1 MKAKHIRKYRVALLA
16 LVVACAPAVASA
28 AEFRTVAEPIEG
40 EYFVVLKPTAARLA
54 IESGRGRQVPEVAAE
69 IAAAHGA
76 ELLHAYTHALRG
88 FAVRAGDSALA
99 GLLADARVAYVEEN
113 ARTTP
118 GLVQNNAPWGLDRI
132 DQRDLPLDSRY
143 RYDQT
148 GNGVHVYVLD
158 SGLLATHSEFAG
170 RIGNGFTAINDGL
183 GTGDCHGHGTYMA
196 GIAAGSVH
204 GVAKRAAIHPV
215 RIAGCNWPGSLVD
228 AAAGVDWVM
237 ANHIAPAVANISFT
251 ATGTTAFESAV
262 GSLLA
267 SGVTVVASV
276 GNNIGWDA
284 CTLSPARIPG
294 VVAVGS
300 TDPNDAQSPFS
311 NVGPCVDLFAPGR
324 GIVSASNNGVD
335 ATESRDG
342 TSASAA
348 FVSGAA
354 ALLLETRPA
363 ATPAEVTA
371 SIIGNASRGR
381 ISNLAADTQ
390 NRLLHIPAGVTA
402 TITDM
407 QCRYTPTFFEMDKY
421 DCTLSYESG
430 LPADIHWS
438 DSSGAS
444 QWGGTYFR
452 ATCGSDSMLS
462 VTVEVT
468 NTYGNTASAGASGM
482 CLVAAS

>member
-1 MKAKHIRKYRVALLA
+1 
-16 LVVACAPAVASA
+16 
-28 AEFRTVAEPIEG
+28 
-40 EYFVVLKPTAARLA
+40 
-54 IESGRGRQVPEVAAE
+54 VPEVAAE

-118 GLVQNNAPWGLDRI
+118 GLLQNNAPWGLDRI

-148 GNGVHVYVLD
+148 GNGVHAYLLD

-170 RIGNGFTAINDGL
+170 RIGNGFTAINDGF
-183 GTGDCHGHGTYMA
+183 GTGDCLGHGTYMA
-196 GIAAGSVH
+196 GIVGGSIH
-204 GVAKRAAIHPV
+204 GTAKRVTIHPV
-215 RIAGCNWPGSLVD
+215 RVFGCTPTGSFID

-237 ANHIAPAVANISFT
+237 ANHVAPAVANMSFSGS
-251 ATGTTAFESAV
+251 GTTAFETAV
-262 GSLLA
+262 GNLIA
-267 SGVTVVASV
+267 SGVTVVASA
-276 GNNIGWDA
+276 GNNLGWDA
-284 CTLSPARIPG
+284 CILSPARIPG
-294 VVAVGS
+294 VIAVGS

-324 GIVSASNNGVD
+324 GIVSASNNGVN
-335 ATESRDG
+335 ATESSDG

-354 ALLLETRPA
+354 ALFLETRPA

-371 SIIGNASRGR
+371 AIIGNASRGR
-381 ISNLAADTQ
+381 ISNLAADTP
-390 NRLLHIPAGVTA
+390 NRLLHIPAGVAA

-407 QCRYTPTFFEMDKY
+407 QCRYAPSFYEMDKY

-430 LPADIHWS
+430 LPVDIHWT
-438 DSSGAS
+438 DSSGGS
-444 QWGGTYFR
+444 QWGGTQFR
-452 ATCGSDSMLS
+452 ATCGSDSMLA
-462 VTVEVT
+462 VTVQVT
-468 NTYGNTASAGASGM
+468 NTLGNTATAGASGM